1 MSWTPRS
8 SLQRKLVWI
17 YLPWMLAMVL
27 GGVGWAALAHWF
39 FIEEGNYL
47 VDKGTLLFSGL
58 VVQAVYAWFVLR
70 PRFRLLDLGEQ
81 DGQTWLAVYYMV
93 AGFGILF
100 SMWLCLG
107 FVDSTAGH
115 ERTLARLDEINQP
128 PSVQFYQL
136 PAYRLDSQHL
146 VRQTTLLQVAEGRAR
161 RKVWKVSHCIAMPI
175 LDVVADTTDS
185 VCAAWLCRTYQRDIA
200 SELPMDHVD
209 SLVAELE
216 RNSIARFMR
225 YATGDFV
232 FLERV
237 TIPEETAGLETAI
250 GHSTRYPTQ
259 PHALLQGVGK
269 PLDWRKRQAIIEV
282 LALWILSGLVALGM
296 VMLPDWNAAE
306 LKRFLE
312 RRR

>member
-1 MSWTPRS
+1 MSWTPRTS
-8 SLQRKLVWI
+8 AQRKLVWI

-27 GGVGWAALAHWF
+27 GGVGWAALAHWLL
-39 FIEEGNYL
+39 IEEGNY
-47 VDKGTLLFSGL
+47 KGGKESVVLSGWAL
-58 VVQAVYAWFVLR
+58 AGVYAWFVLR
-70 PRFRLLDLGEQ
+70 PRIRLLDL
-81 DGQTWLAVYYMV
+81 DGTNGRLWLAVYPVV
-93 AGFGILF
+93 AGLGIFL

-107 FVDSTAGH
+107 YIESTAGH
-115 ERTLARLDEINQP
+115 ERTLARVGEINQP

-146 VRQTTLLQVAEGRAR
+146 VRHTTLLQVAEGRAR
-161 RKVWKVSHCIAMPI
+161 HKVWKASHCIAMPI
-175 LDVVADTTDS
+175 LDVAADTTDS
-185 VCAAWLCRTYQRDIA
+185 VCAAWLCRTYLKDIA
-200 SELPMDHVD
+200 SELPMDVVD
-209 SLVAELE
+209 TLVAELE

-237 TIPEETAGLETAI
+237 TIPKETAGLETAI
-250 GHSTRYPTQ
+250 GHSTRYPAQ
-259 PHALLQGVGK
+259 RHALLQGVSK

-282 LALWILSGLVALGM
+282 LVLWILTGLVVLGM

-312 RRR
+312 RRK